1 MRREQF
7 DHLVRAVGHILDRTE
22 VVVIGSQS
30 VLGAFPDLERF
41 PEPLVRSVEVDFLP
55 MPDPDEALADRID
68 AFIGE
73 LSPFHQTHGVYGEG
87 VGERTAKLPP
97 AWQERLLRYR
107 NEATSGVTA
116 LCLEPHDLAV
126 SKLIA
131 GRPQDYEFCG
141 ALVSAGLVD
150 PKVVGSRLVSTG
162 DVDPLVRST
171 IVSWLAARGGS

>member
-7 DHLVRAVGHILDRTE
+7 DHLVRAVGRILDRTE

-55 MPDPDEALADRID
+55 MPDPEEALADRID
-68 AFIGE
+68 AFLGE
-73 LSPFHQTHGVYGEG
+73 LSAFHQTHGVYGEG
-87 VGERTAKLPP
+87 VGERTAKVPP
-97 AWQERLLRYR
+97 GWQDRLIRYR

-131 GRPQDYEFCG
+131 GRPKDYEFCT
-141 ALVSAGLVD
+141 ALVSSGLVD
-150 PKVVGSRLVSTG
+150 PKVVQDRLVATA
-162 DVDPLVRST
+162 DVDPVVRST
-171 IVSWLAARGGS
+171 IVSWLAARGAS